1 MSRRADFIDAHRRH
15 LEDANLLFDKA
26 RWANADH
33 LYGLSAECG
42 LKAIMLS
49 LGMSVDAGGTP
60 IESEHRR
67 HVNGLWPVFEDF
79 AQGSGGEA
87 YLASLPSG
95 DPFSGWS
102 IHDRYANRSFFQRAN
117 VASHRCAARQVG
129 HSVQRAALEG
139 AP

>member
-1 MSRRADFIDAHRRH
+1 MLRRADFTDAQRRH
-15 LEDANLLFDKA
+15 WEDAELLFEHSH
-26 RWANADH
+26 WPNADH

-49 LGMSVDAGGTP
+49 LGMGVDDSGTP
-60 IESEHRR
+60 IEPKHKQ
-67 HVNGLWPVFEDF
+67 HVDGLWPVFEDF
-79 AQGSGGEA
+79 AQGSGGKA